1 MNAQPLPPSMRRPGS
16 CIPEKWTAQLR
27 SCESRE
33 DRSSYAASRRMAGR

>member
-33 DRSSYAASRRMAGR
+33 DRSSYAASIQMAGR